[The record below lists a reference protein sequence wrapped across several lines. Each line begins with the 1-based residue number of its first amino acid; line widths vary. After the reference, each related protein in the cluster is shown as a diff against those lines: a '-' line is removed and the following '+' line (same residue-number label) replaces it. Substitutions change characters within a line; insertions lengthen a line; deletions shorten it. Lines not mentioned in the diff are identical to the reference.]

1 MCICEALHGRLTVY
15 VGGSFNQI
23 DGGNN
28 MVIGVATDNTLIIAA
43 ITSVVNES
51 KLPVTVSM
59 KLILHQ
65 NNDT

>member
-1 MCICEALHGRLTVY
+1 
-15 VGGSFNQI
+15 
-23 DGGNN
+23 